1 MRTQVKTLYES
12 ARTKY
17 KLAIHGGQNGL
28 NNATSW
34 VYVTEDIQTVSF
46 LKGGELVIT
55 TGLFTQNSIT
65 LYNFIQTIAL
75 HNCSGILINVG
86 KYILEED
93 ITPEI
98 IEFCNINRFPLFTM
112 PWEIHLVDILQ
123 DFCKL
128 FLYENNWE
136 NQLSA
141 TFQNAINQMPVQ
153 ANTLRTLNQFGFETI
168 ADYRVF
174 IIRNLVDT
182 TIITSPLNSYGLK
195 YHLFQYDNVQ
205 ILVYNTAQ
213 KQLSLDGVI
222 KLICYCDSI
231 ILGIS
236 DTAHSLAQI
245 SLNYKR
251 ARFSLATAEF
261 WKRQCVLFNDLGL
274 FQIFFSLSDPSLLE
288 TLYLQHLG
296 KLEKYDRDHDSD
308 YINTLHI
315 YLLSDCSLLD
325 TASRLHT
332 HRNTIV
338 YRIRKIKEILNIEL
352 DDSTKKFNLLMAF
365 YIKEYFSML

>member
-12 ARTKY
+12 AKTKY
-17 KLAIHGGQNGL
+17 MLTILGGQSGL
-28 NNATSW
+28 NNAASW

-55 TGLFTQNSIT
+55 TGLFTQNNIN
-65 LYNFIQTIAL
+65 LYNFIRTIAL
-75 HNCSGILINVG
+75 HNCSGIVINVG
-86 KYILEED
+86 KYIIKED

-98 IEFCNINRFPLFTM
+98 IEFCNINGFPLFTM

-128 FLYENNWE
+128 LLYDNNWE
-136 NQLSA
+136 NQLSS
-141 TFQNAINQMPVQ
+141 TFQNAINQTPVQ
-153 ANTLRTLNQFGFETI
+153 DNTLRTLNQFGFETI
-168 ADYRVF
+168 GDYRVF
-174 IIRNLVDT
+174 VIRNLMET
-182 TIITSPLNSYGLK
+182 TIITSPLNSYSLK
-195 YHLFQYDNVQ
+195 YHLFQYDNMH

-213 KQLSLDGVI
+213 KQLSLDRVI
-222 KLICYCDSI
+222 TLICYCDSI

-251 ARFSLATAEF
+251 ARFSLAAAEF
-261 WKRQCVLFNDLGL
+261 YQRQCVRFDELGL

-288 TLYLQHLG
+288 TLFLQHLG

-308 YINTLHI
+308 YMNTLHI

-352 DDSTKKFNLLMAF
+352 DNSSIKFNLMMSF
-365 YIKEYFSML
+365 CIKEYLSML